1 MGPHLARPP
10 FAVADSDVPYLF
22 HGTKRKLPARCT
34 FSFDVVSGIVP
45 PMLDRSSRPAGEARL
60 RYLDADVDVIQPGDY
75 VTCAVTGR
83 KIPLQALRYWS
94 VDLQEA
100 YWDADAAS
108 QRMVKARD

>member
-1 MGPHLARPP
+1 MLTPQQVR
-10 FAVADSDVPYLF
+10 DVHAAGGRLI
-22 HGTKRKLPARCT
+22 
-34 FSFDVVSGIVP
+34 VSP
-45 PMLDRSSRPAGEARL
+45 N
-60 RYLDADVDVIQPGDY
+60 ADVDVIQPGDY